1 MRPASTMARLLT
13 ILALAVTMTA
23 ACSDTPPASSA
34 SPAGGGETVTGTER
48 IGWTQPAA
56 SASDLAVYRF
66 AVYVNGVR
74 RLLENAAC
82 ATTGNAAGFGCQ
94 APLPA
99 LGPGTHTLE
108 LAAFFLAE
116 GGAVVEGARSA
127 PLRVTVRASTTPAAS
142 AWPDRLLTA
151 DSLPLDVTVL
161 AADLSDPVD
170 LAVTGEGAVLVAE
183 RAGGIRLFTGR
194 AAEDAAGHVVEMAR
208 RDGDA
213 ELLSLAVPSDFEET
227 GRLYLALG
235 VARETDGD
243 VHIVRGRLVRG
254 TIGELATVSTHRVPA
269 GANAVLRI
277 GPDRLLYVGI
287 GTGDDPAA
295 AQRLSEAGGKI
306 LRLRDDGTLPDDN
319 PWNSAVWS
327 VGHRDPRDLVWQDGT
342 LWQIETDD
350 EGDEI
355 NAIRR
360 GANYGWPLV
369 RGAET
374 HPHVT
379 RPRVMLPS
387 GTRPSGLA
395 AVPLASSPL
404 ANSLIVA
411 ARGRQGLLRVRL
423 DTGPRQQATSWLV
436 REEFGEIAQVA
447 AGPDGALYVITA
459 NTASWG
465 AGRDLLIRF
474 SPASLE
480 RRPPVP

>member
-1 MRPASTMARLLT
+1 MARLLT
-13 ILALAVTMTA
+13 MLALAVTMAA

-34 SPAGGGETVTGTER
+34 PPAGGGDTITGTER
-48 IGWTQPAA
+48 IGWTQPAV
-56 SASDLAVYRF
+56 SASDLALYRF

-82 ATTGNAAGFGCQ
+82 ATTGDAAGFGCQ

-99 LGPGTHTLE
+99 LSPGTHTLE

-116 GGAVVEGARSA
+116 GGAVVEGPRSA
-127 PLRVTVRASTTPAAS
+127 PLRVTVRASTTPAVS
-142 AWPDRLLTA
+142 AWPDRLLAA
-151 DSLPLDVTVL
+151 DGLALELTVL
-161 AADLSDPVD
+161 ATDLVDPVD
-170 LAVTGEGAVLVAE
+170 LAVTREGAVLVAE
-183 RAGGIRLFTGR
+183 RAGYIRLFTGG
-194 AAEDAAGHVVEMAR
+194 AADDTASNVVEMTR
-208 RDGDA
+208 RNGEA
-213 ELLSLAVPSDFEET
+213 ELLSLAVPSNFEET
-227 GRLYLALG
+227 GRLYVAIG
-235 VARETDGD
+235 VSGEADGD

-254 TIGELATVSTHRVPA
+254 IIGELATVSTHRVPA
-269 GANAVLRI
+269 AANAVLRI
-277 GPDRLLYVGI
+277 GPDRLLYVAI

-295 AQRLSEAGGKI
+295 AQRLSEAAGKI

-327 VGHRDPRDLVWQDGT
+327 VGHRDPRGLVWQDGT

-350 EGDEI
+350 HGDEI

-379 RPRVMLPS
+379 RPRFMLPS
-387 GTRPSGLA
+387 GTRSSGLA
-395 AVPLASSPL
+395 AVPLGSSPL

-423 DTGPRQQATSWLV
+423 DTGPRQQATSWMV

-474 SPASLE
+474 SPTGAE
-480 RRPPVP
+480 RRPRVP